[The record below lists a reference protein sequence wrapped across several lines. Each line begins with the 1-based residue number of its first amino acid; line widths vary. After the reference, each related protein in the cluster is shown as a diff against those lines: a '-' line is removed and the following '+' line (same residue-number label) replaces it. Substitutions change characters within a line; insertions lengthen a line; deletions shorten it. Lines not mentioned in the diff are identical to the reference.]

1 MIRSTQAMCAF
12 ALALLLSFSGYAN
25 AEETKGTIKS
35 GDTSRN
41 EVVLSG
47 AIRNTIYE
55 LNKDAFV
62 CLDGVKAKLA
72 DLKEGDHA
80 VIAYEKRGD
89 HFMAS
94 EVRGLRN
101 AQEASGTVRGI
112 FADKREI
119 TVKGVVKDSTYE
131 LDRNATVWLNGTKAD
146 LTDIREGDQV
156 LITYQQKGDHH
167 MAACV
172 RVGRK

>member
-1 MIRSTQAMCAF
+1 MCAV
-12 ALALLLSFSGYAN
+12 ALALVLSFAGYAN
-25 AEETKGTIKS
+25 AEETTKGTIKS
-35 GDTSRN
+35 VDTGRN

-47 AIRNTIYE
+47 TIRNTIYE

-62 CLDGVKAKLA
+62 CLDGIKSKLA

-101 AQEASGTVRGI
+101 AQEASGTVRGT

-119 TVKGVVKDSTYE
+119 TIKGTIKDTTYE
-131 LDRNATVWLNGTKAD
+131 LDKNATVWLNGNKAS
-146 LTDIREGDQV
+146 LADIREGDQV
-156 LITYQQKGDHH
+156 LITYQQKGDHL

-172 RVGRK
+172 RAGRK